1 MMNGKNIYEQGQI
14 LFIKFPYKDN
24 LGNLIEKKRPV
35 LVISKKDY
43 NLRNNSL
50 IICPITSNIR
60 KWENS
65 IFLDS
70 NSLEFGSLKRDSE
83 LRVDLVSNIKK
94 IGILTSIGFLKED
107 LLKKA
112 ILNLKDLISIE
123 KLKI

>member
-1 MMNGKNIYEQGQI
+1 MNGKNIYEQGQI
-14 LFIKFPYKDN
+14 LFMKFPYKDN

-123 KLKI
+123 EFKI